1 MVRIRLKRQGRKK
14 RPFYRVVVTDIR
26 NRRDGKPIEEL
37 GFYNPMNKELKLNK
51 KLAEEWMAKGAIPT
65 ETALRLINKA
75 DANGELIKLEVV
87 KKERLSKKAK
97 AKQEEEK
104 KAKEEAAA
112 APKEEPKPEEAPA
125 EAATEEPK
133 AEESKEE
140 APAEEAKAE
149 ETPAEEP
156 KEEAAAAE

>member
-51 KLAEEWMAKGAIPT
+51 KLAEEWVSKGAIPT
-65 ETALRLINKA
+65 ETAKRLIDKA

-104 KAKEEAAA
+104 KAAEEAAA
-112 APKEEPKPEEAPA
+112 APPP
-125 EAATEEPK
+125 
-133 AEESKEE
+133 EE

-149 ETPAEEP
+149 EAPAAEAEAPAEEAKAEEAP
-156 KEEAAAAE
+156 AEEAKEEAPAE